1 MEQKPTKKLKLIA
14 IISGALFVIL
24 IAVWIFIATRPQE
37 TGNVTRT
44 ARQKMKN
51 ALLGDGKSG
60 VQTVV
65 SKYGFTVTYDTA
77 TFNGSAHEVAKE
89 SNDKE
94 YRAKTY
100 NNDELK
106 ESRGY
111 NLVEIAFKQA
121 SDAIKGKDGK
131 ISSRTIRPY
140 LTINT
145 SRARNY
151 FDRSTM
157 PDKYKDNKK

>member
-65 SKYGFTVTYDTA
+65 SKYGFTVTYDTT
-77 TFNGSAHEVAKE
+77 TFNGSAHEVTKE
-89 SNDKE
+89 SNDKK
-94 YRAKTY
+94 YNAKTY

-131 ISSRTIRPY
+131 I
-140 LTINT
+140 
-145 SRARNY
+145 
-151 FDRSTM
+151 
-157 PDKYKDNKK
+157 